1 MWAVITLSESPHV
14 PPVTAP
20 GPSALSQ
27 LWLKLS
33 PGWTE
38 GLCLP
43 SGLGRLEPLKSSF
56 AFIPVGLGRE
66 VSQSAG
72 QLGSI
77 TESLWS

>member
-1 MWAVITLSESPHV
+1 MWAVITLSESPHAL
-14 PPVTAP
+14 PVTAP